1 MARGLAEGARGLS
14 EKPVQRVEARR
25 VRAWTVLANLFLDTW
40 FDDEQYL
47 RFVRSLGDTGYT
59 PSELE
64 FMFTKEIAPVFGVNL
79 LSLAGEWE
87 LWGEAEVEQ
96 LVTSAMRADGTMPL
110 GKRLLGR
117 WGERVARPDWTR
129 LKALVEA
136 EIGET

>member
-47 RFVRSLGDTGYT
+47 RFARSLGDTGYT
-59 PSELE
+59 SSELE
-64 FMFTKEIAPVFGVNL
+64 FMLTKEIAPVFGINL
-79 LSLAGEWE
+79 LSVAGEWE

-96 LVTSAMRADGTMPL
+96 LATSAMRADGTMPL